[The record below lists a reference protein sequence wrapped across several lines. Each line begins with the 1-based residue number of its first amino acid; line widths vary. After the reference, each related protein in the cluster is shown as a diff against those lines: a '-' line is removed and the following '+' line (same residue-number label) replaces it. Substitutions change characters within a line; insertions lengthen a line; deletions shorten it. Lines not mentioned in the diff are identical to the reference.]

1 MKFKSCLKKLKSL
14 TETKNLTEIRQ
25 SLYER
30 LTKLKFSVNNNINSD
45 LRTEIA
51 NKIVEETKSIKGIYD
66 YRSLL
71 INSKISTEDYSKRI
85 VSRLLIEYPE
95 LIPLNSSYIH
105 ACINN
110 FFEELTSESQDL
122 QRPLSIKEIISQLKL
137 NGF

>member
-1 MKFKSCLKKLKSL
+1 L

-25 SLYER
+25 LLYER
-30 LTKLKFSVNNNINSD
+30 LTKLKFSVNNINSD

-95 LIPLNSSYIH
+95 LILLNSSYIH

-122 QRPLSIKEIISQLKL
+122 QRPLSTEKIKKL